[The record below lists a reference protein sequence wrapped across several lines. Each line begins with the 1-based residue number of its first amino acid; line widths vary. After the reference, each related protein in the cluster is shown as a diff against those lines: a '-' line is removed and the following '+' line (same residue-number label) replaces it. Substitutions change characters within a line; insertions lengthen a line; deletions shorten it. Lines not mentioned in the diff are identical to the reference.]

1 MKGSRSLLAA
11 GIISSLAGCGGGT
24 DGVMEPISAPR
35 SWAERTT
42 EERRQKDEQFK
53 TDPASPLLPVDR
65 PTFRGLSYWPPDP
78 SYRFVGRLHVYER
91 PERFTILTTTGNPR
105 PCEKYGKVRFLL
117 QGTWCTLQVYRL
129 LDTEP
134 LPGASPLFL
143 PFTDGTTGKETYP
156 AGRYVSLEGPEDG
169 PYLLDFNRASNP
181 WCAYGAPER
190 FACPAAPAENRLS
203 VRVEAGERAFLG
215 THGGG

>member
-24 DGVMEPISAPR
+24 DGVMEPIPAPR

-53 TDPASPLLPVDR
+53 TDPASPLLPGDL

-78 SYRFVGRLHVYER
+78 SYRFVGRLHVNER
-91 PERFTILTTTGNPR
+91 PERFTILTTSGKPR
-105 PCEKYGKVRFLL
+105 PCEKYGEVRFLL
-117 QGTWCTLQVYRL
+117 QGTECTLQVYRL

-134 LPGASPLFL
+134 LPGVSRLFL
-143 PFTDGTTGKETYP
+143 PFTDGTTGKETYV
-156 AGRYVSLEGPEDG
+156 AGRYVSLEGPQDG
-169 PYLLDFNRASNP
+169 PFLLDFNRASNP
-181 WCAYGAPER
+181 WCAYGAPDR
-190 FACPAAPAENRLS
+190 FACPVAPAENRLP
-203 VRVEAGERAFLG
+203 VRVEAGERAFKETRG
-215 THGGG
+215 RG